1 MMNNRRIR
9 STTYLRYLKPGALA
23 QLRDSKMK
31 TITHQIYLN
40 RTITITSSPVRSPV
54 STQQEEDVNRSP
66 GFTVRYNG
74 PRCLQRKKL
83 VAVRSICFNTN
94 NGMISN
100 GPEPVIDAFTNAF
113 LVAH

>member
-9 STTYLRYLKPGALA
+9 HPSTTTYLRYLKPGALA
-23 QLRDSKMK
+23 QLRDSKIK

-40 RTITITSSPVRSPV
+40 RSISSPVRSPA

-83 VAVRSICFNTN
+83 LALRSICFNTN
-94 NGMISN
+94 GTISN
-100 GPEPVIDAFTNAF
+100 GPEPVIGAFSNGF